1 MKYHISKIISQ
12 FIIQP
17 IAIVMIIIAPI
28 HTQYVEASGNLNDA
42 FSNVMKETGEEAG
55 YSYNSTTTS
64 PLPII
69 SKVINV
75 VFGLTGVIVFVL
87 IIYGGILWMTAGG
100 NDEQV
105 KKAQKIIQR
114 AVIGLIIVVLA
125 YAITYFILKGVF
137 SYQIPPMGDFFT
149 NPIIVV

>member
-125 YAITYFILKGVF
+125 YAITYFILKAILVK
-137 SYQIPPMGDFFT
+137 
-149 NPIIVV
+149 